1 MSSSRVAVLNIVG
14 LSQRQVS
21 ASLTPHLH
29 AFAADRVQRPI
40 CPVLPAVT
48 CSAQST
54 YLTGQLP
61 SQHGVVGNGWYDRDY
76 AEHRFWKQSNRLVT
90 GPKLWEVMR
99 ERRPGF
105 TCAKLFWWFN
115 MHHSADFAITPRP
128 MYPADGR
135 KVFDVQTKP
144 LSLHDS
150 LVADLGPFPFP
161 YFWGPGAGLP
171 SSAWIAEAA
180 GWIERRERP
189 DLSLVYLPHLDYD
202 HQRFGPDDS
211 RSQRA
216 LREVDDLFGGLR
228 EFYQQAGVEV
238 VVLSE
243 YGITPVRRPV
253 HLNRLLRQRGWLE
266 IKNELG
272 REVLLPGDS
281 RVFAIADHQVAHVYL
296 PAGDH
301 PAGLKREV
309 LDLLNATPGVEKVLE
324 GQSLRAE
331 GLQHGRAGDLVAVAD
346 ADSWFTYYYW
356 DNDDLAPDYARTV
369 DIHRKCGYD
378 PVELFIDPAIRLP
391 KLRLAQRLLKK
402 KLGLRML
409 MDVVPL
415 QAELVGG
422 SHGRRPEDQGDW
434 PVWIG
439 PGDSGE
445 GEPVAAT
452 AVFDLLLRACSGGK

>member
-1 MSSSRVAVLNIVG
+1 MSLPRVAVINIVG
-14 LSQRQVS
+14 LSGRQVDP
-21 ASLTPHLH
+21 SLAPRLH
-29 AFAADRVQRPI
+29 AFAAEGSRAAIRPL
-40 CPVLPAVT
+40 LPAVT
-48 CSAQST
+48 CSAQAT
-54 YLTGQLP
+54 YLTGRLP
-61 SQHGVVGNGWYDRDY
+61 TEHGIVGNGWYDRDH

-90 GPKLWEVMR
+90 APKLWEVMR
-99 ERRPGF
+99 DRRPGF

-144 LSLHDS
+144 LAMHDP
-150 LVADLGPFPFP
+150 LIADLGPFPFP
-161 YFWGPGAGLP
+161 YFWGPGAGLA
-171 SSAWIAEAA
+171 SSAWIARSAQ
-180 GWIERRERP
+180 WIERRERP

-211 RSQRA
+211 RSHAA
-216 LREVDDLFGGLR
+216 LREVDGLFGELLD
-228 EFYQQAGVEV
+228 FYRQAGVEV

-253 HLNRLLRQRGWLE
+253 HLNRLFRQHGWLE

-272 REVLLPGDS
+272 RDVLLLGDS

-296 PAGDH
+296 PEGDK
-301 PAGLKREV
+301 PAGLRRQVIE
-309 LDLLNATPGVEKVLE
+309 LLNATPGVERVLE
-324 GQSLRAE
+324 GESLGAE
-331 GLQHGRAGDLVAVAD
+331 GLDHERAGDLVVVAD
-346 ADSWFTYYYW
+346 AESWFTYYYW
-356 DNDDLAPDYARTV
+356 EDDELAPDFARTV

-391 KLRLAQRLLKK
+391 KLRLARRLLRK
-402 KLGLRML
+402 KLGFRML

-415 QAELVGG
+415 TAELVGG
-422 SHGRRPEDQGDW
+422 SHGRRPENEGDW

-439 PGDSGE
+439 PGGSADAGPLDATGVFDRLLAVCSGE
-445 GEPVAAT
+445 G
-452 AVFDLLLRACSGGK
+452 